1 MARLTV
7 ANKIVDSDS
16 DSDLPEMS
24 TIFSAKSIATP
35 RKNLVPRA
43 SSVAR
48 DQEPS
53 ILSGKKPRRRVL
65 GKATDNVL
73 LRPLGRDIPVPDFE
87 GRREKVVRG
96 GKTLFDEEDVQPR
109 ARRGGSRPAIAL
121 RRKII
126 DIAKEEKDK
135 DIDGAEAKSSYVRPK
150 VVTRAP
156 ALRTVQATASEQAA
170 KVKPKA
176 ARDVMEDLDFGNLTI
191 AQLEPE
197 DEFIYQPKPTSKA
210 RATRKPAAP
219 NYGEPESSEP
229 EHIEEPKEEELEKH
243 AESEFEN
250 EAPPSPT
257 PEKKTRSIPIVIN
270 DPSPSEK
277 EDSEEEEVDIL
288 EASCLEDDVAPECEL
303 EPSPVPAR
311 AAAPEGV
318 PRAVPQSRLPSN
330 IFAALQNL
338 PPPKAPSPAT
348 STAVEDDVEKDDD
361 HIDTLEASCL
371 EDDDEGEVEEGTA
384 EVPQVYEHQESD
396 EEEEE
401 NEDASDDMSDFIV
414 SDDEEDSSAS
424 VSDAISS
431 EEDSPLKT
439 APKSTRRL
447 DQGRKKASPPP
458 AARDLVV
465 DFQWSDD
472 DNEDE
477 ERAFAVDRKLFKR
490 KNRDLP
496 TLIDSEVEDVNLI
509 LGPHTPSESE
519 AEPERER
526 TPRSNKKQAEPSKR
540 LKSPTKTKISR
551 LVASPPRRQSTDA
564 FWEPEVINNWND
576 EYSPQKKLFQSPT
589 KSAKPVS
596 RLKLGGKEV
605 PDIDLLQSPTKAQVA
620 KAKKAEKDA
629 IKEWEASKNTIALAF
644 LSELDQKV
652 TNSEVSRMSE
662 STGGVKIIW
671 STKLNTTAGRAHWK
685 REGLCRKPTPHNPN
699 PVPIYNHHCSIELAT
714 KVIKDTHQL
723 INVLAH
729 EFCHLTTF
737 MISKELK
744 NPHGAEF
751 KSWGRKVERAMVGRD
766 IVVTTKHSY
775 EIQWKYVW
783 QCQGCRRD
791 VGRHSKSI
799 DTKRMRC
806 GNCKGELVQIKPVP
820 RGGVK
825 LRPSTL
831 FPDAVPRDGDSAFFD
846 GVMRE
851 SSGNAS
857 KKEPT
862 KPKQITEY
870 QLFVKENMARIKA
883 DNPGSPMKEVMG
895 LVGAK
900 YREHKAS
907 RKLFGDGGRLKEIK
921 LKSAETGVERL
932 ANGMEI
938 LDLTND

>member
-1 MARLTV
+1 MARLTE
-7 ANKIVDSDS
+7 ASKIVDSDS

-48 DQEPS
+48 DQESS
-53 ILSGKKPRRRVL
+53 ILSGKKPKRRVL
-65 GKATDNVL
+65 GKAKDNVL
-73 LRPLGRDIPVPDFE
+73 LRPLGRDSPAPQFE
-87 GRREKVVRG
+87 GRRKKVVGG
-96 GKTLFDEEDVQPR
+96 GKTLFDEEDEQPV
-109 ARRGGSRPAIAL
+109 ARRGGSRPVIAL

-126 DIAKEEKDK
+126 DTAKEEEDE
-135 DIDGAEAKSSYVRPK
+135 DSDGAKAESSYVRPR
-150 VVTRAP
+150 VVRRAP
-156 ALRTVQATASEQAA
+156 APRTVQATASEQAS

-176 ARDVMEDLDFGNLTI
+176 ARDLMEDLDFGNLTI
-191 AQLEPE
+191 AQSESE
-197 DEFIYQPKPTSKA
+197 DEPVYKPKPTSRA
-210 RATRKPAAP
+210 RATRKPAASK
-219 NYGEPESSEP
+219 YVEPDSSEP
-229 EHIEEPKEEELEKH
+229 EHIEEPEEEELEEH
-243 AESEFEN
+243 TESEFEY

-257 PEKKTRSIPIVIN
+257 PEKKTRSIPMVIIPAYE
-270 DPSPSEK
+270 PSASEK
-277 EDSEEEEVDIL
+277 ENSEEEEVDIL
-288 EASCLEDDVAPECEL
+288 EASCLEDDIEPGCEP
-303 EPSPVPAR
+303 EPSPVPVR
-311 AAAPEGV
+311 AAAPKVV
-318 PRAVPQSRLPSN
+318 PGAVPQARLPSN
-330 IFAALQNL
+330 IFAALQHL
-338 PPPKAPSPAT
+338 PPPKAPSPAV
-348 STAVEDDVEKDDD
+348 STAIEDDVEKDDD

-371 EDDDEGEVEEGTA
+371 KGDDEGTA
-384 EVPQVYEHQESD
+384 EVPYVYEHQESD

-401 NEDASDDMSDFIV
+401 NEDDSDDMSDFIA
-414 SDDEEDSSAS
+414 SGDEEDSIAS

-431 EEDSPLKT
+431 EEDYPVKA

-447 DQGRKKASPPP
+447 VQGRKKVSPPP
-458 AARDLVV
+458 PARDLMV
-465 DFQWSDD
+465 DFQWTDD
-472 DNEDE
+472 DNEE
-477 ERAFAVDRKLFKR
+477 EKKASPVNRKLFKG
-490 KNRDLP
+490 KNRGLP
-496 TLIDSEVEDVNLI
+496 ALIDSEEEDVPPI
-509 LGPHTPSESE
+509 LDPHSPAESE

-540 LKSPTKTKISR
+540 LRSPTKQKFPR
-551 LVASPPRRQSTDA
+551 LVASPPRRQSIDA

-576 EYSPQKKLFQSPT
+576 EYSPQKKLFQSET

-596 RLKLGGKEV
+596 RLELRGKEAL
-605 PDIDLLQSPTKAQVA
+605 DIDLLKSPTKAQLA
-620 KAKKAEKDA
+620 KARRAEKDA

-737 MISKELK
+737 MISKDLK

-766 IVVTTKHSY
+766 IVITTKHSY

-799 DTKRMRC
+799 DTKKMRC

-820 RGGVK
+820 RGGIK
-825 LRPSTL
+825 LSPSTL

-846 GVMRE
+846 GTMRG
-851 SSGNAS
+851 SSGNAGT
-857 KKEPT
+857 KEPE
-862 KPKQITEY
+862 KPKRMTEY

-900 YREHKAS
+900 YRGHKAS
-907 RKLFGDGGRLKEIK
+907 RKLFGEGGRLKEMK
-921 LKSAETGVERL
+921 LKSAETEVERM

-938 LDLTND
+938 LDLTSD

>member
-7 ANKIVDSDS
+7 ASKIVDSDS

-48 DQEPS
+48 DQESS
-53 ILSGKKPRRRVL
+53 ILSGKKPKRRVL
-65 GKATDNVL
+65 GKAVDNVL
-73 LRPLGRDIPVPDFE
+73 LRPLGRDSPAPEFE
-87 GRREKVVRG
+87 GRRKKVVRG
-96 GKTLFDEEDVQPR
+96 GKTLFDEEDEQPR

-121 RRKII
+121 GRKII
-126 DIAKEEKDK
+126 DITKEEEDE
-135 DIDGAEAKSSYVRPK
+135 DSDGAKAESSYVRPR
-150 VVTRAP
+150 VVRRAP
-156 ALRTVQATASEQAA
+156 APRTVQATASEQAA
-170 KVKPKA
+170 KVKPRA
-176 ARDVMEDLDFGNLTI
+176 ARDVMEGLDFGTLTI
-191 AQLEPE
+191 AQSESE
-197 DEFIYQPKPTSKA
+197 DEPVYEPKPTSRA
-210 RATRKPAAP
+210 RATRKRAATK
-219 NYGEPESSEP
+219 YVEPESSEP
-229 EHIEEPKEEELEKH
+229 ELIEEPEEH
-243 AESEFEN
+243 TESEFEN
-250 EAPPSPT
+250 EAPSSPT
-257 PEKKTRSIPIVIN
+257 PEKKTRSIPMVIIPAYE
-270 DPSPSEK
+270 PSASEK

-288 EASCLEDDVAPECEL
+288 EAPCLEDDIEPECEP
-303 EPSPVPAR
+303 EPSPVPVR
-311 AAAPEGV
+311 AATPKAV
-318 PRAVPQSRLPSN
+318 PRAVPQTRLPSN
-330 IFAALQNL
+330 IFAALQHL
-338 PPPKAPSPAT
+338 PPPKAPSSAA
-348 STAVEDDVEKDDD
+348 STAVEDHVEKDDD
-361 HIDTLEASCL
+361 HIVTLEASCL

-384 EVPQVYEHQESD
+384 EAPYVYEHQESD

-401 NEDASDDMSDFIV
+401 NEDDSDDMSDFIA
-414 SDDEEDSSAS
+414 SDDEELSVAS
-424 VSDAISS
+424 VSDVISS
-431 EEDSPLKT
+431 EEDSPVK
-439 APKSTRRL
+439 AASKSTRRL
-447 DQGRKKASPPP
+447 VQGRKKVSPPP
-458 AARDLVV
+458 PARDLVV

-472 DNEDE
+472 DNEE
-477 ERAFAVDRKLFKR
+477 EKRASPVNRKLFKG
-490 KNRDLP
+490 KNRVLSR
-496 TLIDSEVEDVNLI
+496 LIDNEEEDVTPI
-509 LGPHTPSESE
+509 LDPHTPSESE

-540 LKSPTKTKISR
+540 LKSPTKPKFPR

-589 KSAKPVS
+589 KSAKPVP
-596 RLKLGGKEV
+596 RLELGGKEV
-605 PDIDLLQSPTKAQVA
+605 LDIDLLKSPTKAQLA
-620 KAKKAEKDA
+620 KARKAEKDA

-751 KSWGRKVERAMVGRD
+751 KSWGSKVERAMVGRD

-799 DTKRMRC
+799 DTRRMRC
-806 GNCKGELVQIKPVP
+806 GNCRGELVQIKPVP

-825 LRPSTL
+825 LSPSTL
-831 FPDAVPRDGDSAFFD
+831 FPDAVSRDGDSAFFN
-846 GVMRE
+846 GTMRE
-851 SSGNAS
+851 SRGNAS
-857 KKEPT
+857 KKEP
-862 KPKQITEY
+862 KQMTEY
-870 QLFVKENMARIKA
+870 QLFVKENMAKIKT

-900 YREHKAS
+900 YREHKAL
-907 RKLFGDGGRLKEIK
+907 RKLFGEGGRLKEMK
-921 LKSAETGVERL
+921 LKSAEADVEGM
-932 ANGMEI
+932 ANGTEI
-938 LDLTND
+938 LDLTSD